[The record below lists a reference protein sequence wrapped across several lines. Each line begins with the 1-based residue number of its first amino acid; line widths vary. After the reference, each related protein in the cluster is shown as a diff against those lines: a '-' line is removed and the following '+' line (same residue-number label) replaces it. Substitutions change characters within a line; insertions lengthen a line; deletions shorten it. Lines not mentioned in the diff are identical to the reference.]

1 MSRCFCICLKSVL
14 PRCKLDQQ
22 VDIIGLNAG
31 FVRGAATLFGTAF
44 GAFVRDDISLFEVGL
59 DEDGLHK
66 TQALASAVAGVF
78 VNMYRPQTEG
88 AMVARGRTERFYLA
102 SAMTADEA

>member
-1 MSRCFCICLKSVL
+1 M
-14 PRCKLDQQ
+14 
-22 VDIIGLNAG
+22 
-31 FVRGAATLFGTAF
+31 RGAATFFCAAF

-66 TQALASAVAGVF
+66 TEALAGAVAGVF

-102 SAMTADEA
+102 AAVTADEA

>member
-31 FVRGAATLFGTAF
+31 FVGGAATFFCAAF
-44 GAFVRDDISLFEVGL
+44 GAFMRDDISLFEIGL
-59 DEDGLHK
+59 NEDGLHK
-66 TQALASAVAGVF
+66 PQAFAGAVAGVF
-78 VNMYRPQTEG
+78 VNMYRPQAEG
-88 AMVARGRTERFYLA
+88 AMVARG
-102 SAMTADEA
+102 